1 MSGGAW
7 PRDAP
12 CRDDPRFVFDDTADV
27 TTVEILQ
34 LLSICQRCPFR
45 AACVATVLPAK
56 SGFDGVCGGRVWVNG
71 VVRAECDG
79 AKPDEL
85 DESGSYIPHGTEAG
99 ARAHSRRGERACLA
113 CRQVARAAA
122 ARRRARNKSG

>member
-12 CRDDPRFVFDDTADV
+12 CRDDLRFVFDDAANV
-27 TTVEILQ
+27 SNREISH

-56 SGFDGVCGGRVWVNG
+56 YGFDGVCGGRVWING
-71 VVRAECDG
+71 VIRAECED
-79 AKPDEL
+79 AQPAEL
-85 DESGSYIPHGTEAG
+85 DESGTYIPHGTEAG

-113 CRQVARAAA
+113 CRQVAKAAA
-122 ARRRARNKSG
+122 ARRRARNKST